1 MSVIELGVIL
11 LCYTVA
17 AIRELQMGNGAMAWV
32 WACYAAS
39 LVGFMA
45 MRVK

>member
-1 MSVIELGVIL
+1 MNQLELGIVLI
-11 LCYTVA
+11 CYTVA
-17 AIRELQMGNGAMAWV
+17 AWRDWTGNNLPMAWV

-39 LVGFMA
+39 LLGFMA

>member
-1 MSVIELGVIL
+1 MLVNVM
-11 LCYTVA
+11 LCYSWCSFEDYYINNDRT
-17 AIRELQMGNGAMAWV
+17 MAWV

-39 LVGFMA
+39 LLGFMA

>member
-1 MSVIELGVIL
+1 MNQLELGIVL
-11 LCYTVA
+11 VCYTVA
-17 AIRELQMGNGAMAWV
+17 AVRELKDGNGAMAWV